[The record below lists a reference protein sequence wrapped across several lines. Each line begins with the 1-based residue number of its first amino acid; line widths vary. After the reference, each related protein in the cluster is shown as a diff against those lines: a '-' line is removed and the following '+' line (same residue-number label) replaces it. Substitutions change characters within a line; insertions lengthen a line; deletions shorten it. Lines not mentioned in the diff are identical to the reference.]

1 MNPLRR
7 LWHRF
12 RARRPGQPPTHGH
25 ISFDTDQI
33 EASWCTLEGQAR
45 TSRLRWAD
53 IQSVVAFKRDLYI
66 VDLMCLAFNTD
77 SAGALELHEEMTGWQ
92 DLVDALPDH
101 LPGCTPFP
109 DWWTVVTFP
118 AFAANPTTIFSR
130 AAA

>member
-12 RARRPGQPPTHGH
+12 RARRPGQPPTHGN
-25 ISFDTDQI
+25 ISFDADQI
-33 EASWCTLEGQAR
+33 ETSWCTLEGQVGA
-45 TSRLRWAD
+45 SRLRWAD
-53 IQSVVAFKRDLYI
+53 VHSVVAFKRDLYI
-66 VDLMCLAFNTD
+66 VDLMCLAFNSG
-77 SAGALELHEEMTGWQ
+77 SAGALEVHEEMRGWQ

-101 LPGCTPFP
+101 LPGSTPFP
-109 DWWTVVTFP
+109 DWWAVVAFP